1 MSMIGGF
8 ARLRR
13 PVRPIPDSACL
24 ERGEVGLDGVP
35 TFDGRWS
42 RRGGW
47 RSWRSCGA
55 ATVAVVT
62 ACFVVYGARA
72 TRAHAVTEA
81 HFLSANG
88 DRSSP
93 CTHFRTDWMRAV
105 TLRASGVTMTSPRV
119 VSHGSETVR
128 TAETIDDASCSG
140 KRIIRDRHAALSVAY
155 VPLERWP
162 WGAEEYKTLN
172 DAAAVCVQHALE
184 DFERRI
190 TCDTQ

>member
-1 MSMIGGF
+1 MIGGF

-13 PVRPIPDSACL
+13 PLRAIPESACL

-35 TFDGRWS
+35 TFDRRRS
-42 RRGGW
+42 RRWGW
-47 RSWRSCGA
+47 GSCRA
-55 ATVAVVT
+55 ATVTVVT
-62 ACFVVYGARA
+62 SSLACFLVYGARVA
-72 TRAHAVTEA
+72 RAHAVSEA
-81 HFLSANG
+81 QFLSANG

-93 CTHFRTDWMRAV
+93 CTHFQTDWMRAV

-119 VSHGSETVR
+119 VSRGSEKVR
-128 TAETIDDASCSG
+128 TAETIDDASCRG
-140 KRIIRDRHAALSVAY
+140 KRIIRDRHAALSVAF

-162 WGAEEYKTLN
+162 WGSEEFKTLN